1 MNYHDLTSW
10 RHWNDGNWIW
20 GIIPLNGRMTT
31 VLSGQ
36 WIIQP
41 ESWKK
46 CVFAT
51 WTWKDSWH
59 PTRNKYWGIHRLNY
73 GSLLLSMWLVHPDI
87 SRYFLSFRNPLN
99 DILTFW
105 DGGSRICFNN
115 SISGLAG
122 RSPPADFEGVFTF
135 IFFWMLISV
144 WGSDRWLFMTVPY
157 FSCSWF
163 EVLQGSL
170 CQCDVRWT

>member
-1 MNYHDLTSW
+1 MAVWQQFFQVSELFSQNLGRNVYLPLEHGRILDILLAINIGVSIGLTMGLYYSLCGW
-10 RHWNDGNWIW
+10 C
-20 GIIPLNGRMTT
+20 
-31 VLSGQ
+31 
-36 WIIQP
+36 IQI
-41 ESWKK
+41 
-46 CVFAT
+46 
-51 WTWKDSWH
+51 
-59 PTRNKYWGIHRLNY
+59 Y
-73 GSLLLSMWLVHPDI
+73 PDI
-87 SRYFLSFRNPLN
+87 SCRSA
-99 DILTFW
+99 IHWMISSHFW

-144 WGSDRWLFMTVPY
+144 WGSDRWLFMTFPY

>member
-1 MNYHDLTSW
+1 MAVWQQFFQVSELFSQNLGKNVYLPLEHGRILDILLATNIGVSIGLTMGLYYSLCGW
-10 RHWNDGNWIW
+10 C
-20 GIIPLNGRMTT
+20 
-31 VLSGQ
+31 
-36 WIIQP
+36 IQI
-41 ESWKK
+41 
-46 CVFAT
+46 
-51 WTWKDSWH
+51 
-59 PTRNKYWGIHRLNY
+59 Y
-73 GSLLLSMWLVHPDI
+73 PDI
-87 SRYFLSFRNPLN
+87 SCRSA
-99 DILTFW
+99 IHWMISSHFW

>member
-59 PTRNKYWGIHRLNY
+59 PTRNKHWGIHRLNY

-99 DILTFW
+99 DILTFLGW
-105 DGGSRICFNN
+105 WLKNLLQQLYFWPCRP
-115 SISGLAG
+115 ISPCWFWRCLHLHLLLDAHQRLGLG
-122 RSPPADFEGVFTF
+122 
-135 IFFWMLISV
+135 
-144 WGSDRWLFMTVPY
+144 
-157 FSCSWF
+157 
-163 EVLQGSL
+163 
-170 CQCDVRWT
+170 